1 MEVQIINELAK
12 KSIDQIKHTITCAM
26 PHKYEA
32 IKALAKINTAESREA
47 LHSLLSFDDAYI
59 KRFALEELGNIECK
73 EALAKIISNV
83 SKDKNEF
90 LRRTSLSIIEKQGI
104 TSLHG
109 FVAESLKSQDPL
121 TLEYALN
128 AINQV
133 WSNDDFTAIMELSKK
148 EQNQDIKKRCYEI
161 LCNHANSSN
170 WQSVYKIIRTNKIP
184 QIRLLACKLLT
195 DNFSDEF
202 MSDIQAFAK
211 DKDGHIR
218 KLAANYLKENLS
230 A

>member
-1 MEVQIINELAK
+1 
-12 KSIDQIKHTITCAM
+12 M

-32 IKALAKINTAESREA
+32 IKALAKMNTEEA
-47 LHSLLSFDDAYI
+47 RKTLHSLLSFDDAYI
-59 KRFALEELGNIECK
+59 KRFALEELGNIESK
-73 EALAKIISNV
+73 EALAGIISNV

-109 FVAESLKSQDPL
+109 FVAESLKSHDPL

-128 AINQV
+128 AINQI
-133 WSNDDFTAIMELSKK
+133 WSDDDFTAIMELSKK

-170 WQSVYKIIRTNKIP
+170 WQSVYKLIRTNKIP

-195 DNFSDEF
+195 DNFPDEF

>member
-1 MEVQIINELAK
+1 MEVQIINELAQ
-12 KSIDQIKHTITCAM
+12 KSIDQLKHTITCAE

-32 IKALAKINTAESREA
+32 IKALSKINTDESRKT
-47 LHSLLSFDDAYI
+47 LRSLLLLDDAYI
-59 KRFALEELGNIECK
+59 KRFVLEELGNIESK
-73 EALAKIISNV
+73 ENLAGIISNIA
-83 SKDKNEF
+83 KDKNEF
-90 LRRTSLSIIEKQGI
+90 LGRTSLSIIEKQGI

-133 WSNDDFTAIMELSKK
+133 WSDDDFTAIMELSKK

-211 DKDGHIR
+211 DQDGHIR

>member
-1 MEVQIINELAK
+1 MEVQIINELAQ
-12 KSIDQIKHTITCAM
+12 KSIDQLKHTITCAE

-32 IKALAKINTAESREA
+32 IKALAKINTAESRKT
-47 LHSLLSFDDAYI
+47 LRSLLLLDDAYI
-59 KRFALEELGNIECK
+59 KRFVLEELGNIESK
-73 EALAKIISNV
+73 EALAGIISNV

-133 WSNDDFTAIMELSKK
+133 WSDDDFTAIMELSKK

-184 QIRLLACKLLT
+184 QIRLLACKILT

-202 MSDIQAFAK
+202 MSDIQAFAN
-211 DKDGHIR
+211 DQDGHIR
-218 KLAANYLKENLS
+218 KLAANYLKKILS

>member
-1 MEVQIINELAK
+1 
-12 KSIDQIKHTITCAM
+12 
-26 PHKYEA
+26 
-32 IKALAKINTAESREA
+32 
-47 LHSLLSFDDAYI
+47 
-59 KRFALEELGNIECK
+59 
-73 EALAKIISNV
+73 
-83 SKDKNEF
+83 
-90 LRRTSLSIIEKQGI
+90 
-104 TSLHG
+104 
-109 FVAESLKSQDPL
+109 
-121 TLEYALN
+121 
-128 AINQV
+128 
-133 WSNDDFTAIMELSKK
+133 MELSKK

-161 LCNHANSSN
+161 LCKHANSSN

-218 KLAANYLKENLS
+218 KLAANYLKKILS

>member
-47 LHSLLSFDDAYI
+47 LHSLLSLDDAYI
-59 KRFALEELGNIECK
+59 KRFALEELGNIESK
-73 EALAKIISNV
+73 ENLAGIISNIA
-83 SKDKNEF
+83 KDKNEF
-90 LRRTSLSIIEKQGI
+90 LTRTSLSIIEKQGI

-109 FVAESLKSQDPL
+109 FVAESLKSQDLL

-128 AINQV
+128 AINQI
-133 WSNDDFTAIMELSKK
+133 WSDDDFTAIMELSKK
-148 EQNQDIKKRCYEI
+148 EQNQEIKKKCYEV
-161 LCNHANSSN
+161 LCKHATPSN
-170 WQSVYKIIRTNKIP
+170 WQSVYKLIRTNKIP
-184 QIRLLACKLLT
+184 QIRLLACRLLL

-218 KLAANYLKENLS
+218 KLAANYLKKILS

>member
-1 MEVQIINELAK
+1 MEVQIINELAQ
-12 KSIDQIKHTITCAM
+12 KSIDQLKHTITCAM

-32 IKALAKINTAESREA
+32 IKALSKINTDESRKT
-47 LHSLLSFDDAYI
+47 LRSLLLLDDAYI
-59 KRFALEELGNIECK
+59 KRFVLEELGNIESK
-73 EALAKIISNV
+73 ETLAKIISNV

-133 WSNDDFTAIMELSKK
+133 WSDDDFTAIMELSKK

-211 DKDGHIR
+211 DQDGHIR

>member
-1 MEVQIINELAK
+1 MEVQIINELAQ
-12 KSIDQIKHTITCAM
+12 KSIDQLKHTITCAM

-32 IKALAKINTAESREA
+32 IKALSKINTDESRKT
-47 LHSLLSFDDAYI
+47 LRSLLLLDDAYI
-59 KRFALEELGNIECK
+59 KRFVLEELGNIESK
-73 EALAKIISNV
+73 ETLAKIISNV

-133 WSNDDFTAIMELSKK
+133 WSDDDFTAIMELSKK

-211 DKDGHIR
+211 EQDGHIR
-218 KLAANYLKENLS
+218 KLATNYLKGILS
-230 A
+230 K

>member
-12 KSIDQIKHTITCAM
+12 KSIDQIKHTITFAM

-47 LHSLLSFDDAYI
+47 LHSLLSLDDAYI
-59 KRFALEELGNIECK
+59 KRFALEELGNIESK

-109 FVAESLKSQDPL
+109 FAMESLKSQDPL

-133 WSNDDFTAIMELSKK
+133 WCYDDFSVIMELAKK
-148 EQNQDIKKRCYEI
+148 EQNQDIKKKCYEL
-161 LCNHANSSN
+161 LCSHATSSN
-170 WQSVYKIIRTNKIP
+170 WQSVYKMIRTNEIP

-202 MSDIQAFAK
+202 MGDLQGFAK
-211 DKDGHIR
+211 DQDGHIR
-218 KLAANYLKENLS
+218 KLATNCLKEILS

>member
-1 MEVQIINELAK
+1 MELEIVNELTQKSIGDIKQIITRAE
-12 KSIDQIKHTITCAM
+12 

-59 KRFALEELGNIECK
+59 KRFALEELGNIESK

-109 FVAESLKSQDPL
+109 FVAESLKS
-121 TLEYALN
+121 
-128 AINQV
+128 
-133 WSNDDFTAIMELSKK
+133 
-148 EQNQDIKKRCYEI
+148 
-161 LCNHANSSN
+161 
-170 WQSVYKIIRTNKIP
+170 
-184 QIRLLACKLLT
+184 
-195 DNFSDEF
+195 
-202 MSDIQAFAK
+202 
-211 DKDGHIR
+211 
-218 KLAANYLKENLS
+218 
-230 A
+230 

>member
-1 MEVQIINELAK
+1 MEVQIINELAQ
-12 KSIDQIKHTITCAM
+12 KSIDQLKHTITCAM

-32 IKALAKINTAESREA
+32 IKALSKINTDESRKT
-47 LHSLLSFDDAYI
+47 LRSLLLLDDAYI
-59 KRFALEELGNIECK
+59 KRFVLEELGNIESK
-73 EALAKIISNV
+73 ETLAKIISNV

-133 WSNDDFTAIMELSKK
+133 WSDDDFTAIMELSKK

-161 LCNHANSSN
+161 LCNHASASN

-202 MSDIQAFAK
+202 MSDIQGFAK

-218 KLAANYLKENLS
+218 KLAANYLKEIIS